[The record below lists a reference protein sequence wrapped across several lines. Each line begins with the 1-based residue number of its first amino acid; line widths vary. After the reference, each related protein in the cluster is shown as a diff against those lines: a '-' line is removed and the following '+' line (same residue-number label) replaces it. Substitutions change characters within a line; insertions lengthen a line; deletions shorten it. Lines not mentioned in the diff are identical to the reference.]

1 MKTAFTLAE
10 TLVTIGVIGIVAAM
24 TLPTVINKIQNKQY
38 KVAYKKA
45 YSALNQAFLR
55 MQANN
60 EYISPSDSAH
70 EYEFPDGVV
79 GIVSPAIGEN
89 FKIISKYFKTTKTCF
104 NNNADKCFECDGEA
118 GLGLPGTNQRCYKK
132 SYAFVDSGGMS
143 WYLYS
148 NQEYP
153 IIVDVN
159 GKKKP
164 NKLGRDRF
172 VMKFASNTD
181 KKANYTDNADTIIPW
196 DDHIER
202 SRWCPSGNCMYKSWL
217 LD

>member
-1 MKTAFTLAE
+1 
-10 TLVTIGVIGIVAAM
+10 
-24 TLPTVINKIQNKQY
+24 
-38 KVAYKKA
+38 
-45 YSALNQAFLR
+45 
-55 MQANN
+55 
-60 EYISPSDSAH
+60 
-70 EYEFPDGVV
+70 
-79 GIVSPAIGEN
+79 
-89 FKIISKYFKTTKTCF
+89 
-104 NNNADKCFECDGEA
+104 
-118 GLGLPGTNQRCYKK
+118 
-132 SYAFVDSGGMS
+132 MS

-172 VMKFASNTD
+172 VMKLASNKD
-181 KKANYTDNADTIIPW
+181 KKIINRDNADTIIPW
-196 DDHIER
+196 DAHNER